1 MTLQGKDIIAKMS
14 KLSSIKSVKDIP
26 QLTNAMFPGTHCPL
40 MGAAMAVGGI
50 ENSMIV
56 VIGTDECTYYAK
68 NMTLGS
74 EKFGGINGRCVSVVL
89 DDHDVTF
96 GSTKKMHSA
105 FAQIMEEYKPE
116 CIFLVTTCVI
126 EIIGDDYDAIAEEL
140 SEEYD
145 IPVMAVHTEHFK
157 CEDHL
162 PGLERTI
169 TACAK
174 MMKKCSCDNSVNVLG
189 QRLGN
194 FASTEL
200 YKILQDAGVK
210 IGVQLPSGCTV
221 EEIKK
226 AAAAKVNIVVHDIAL
241 PLAKKMQSRFGI
253 PYIYFNR
260 FCDPDKIYENYQNLF
275 AYLQIE
281 MPEEIELK
289 FKAVKQL
296 MEVKK
301 DVLGDITYIYGNTPY
316 YCFEINSFLSSLG
329 MVPQVIQ
336 SNKFTEHDQ
345 SYAEKILQYTD
356 PYICKSANIA
366 PLQYV
371 YDELKPYLYMGHEF
385 AARLKAKGIAVL
397 HSDAASNML
406 GFEATEFLL
415 VQLEK
420 AVNEAKAYRKELS
433 L

>member
-1 MTLQGKDIIAKMS
+1 MTLQGKDIIAKME
-14 KLSSIKSVKDIP
+14 KLSNVKTVKDIP

-68 NMTLGS
+68 NMTIGS

-96 GSTKKMHSA
+96 GSTKTMHNA
-105 FAQIMEEYKPE
+105 FAQIMEEYNPE
-116 CIFLVTTCVI
+116 CVFLVTTCII

-140 SEEYD
+140 SEQYN

-169 TACAK
+169 TACTA
-174 MMKKCSCDNSVNVLG
+174 MMKKCPCDNSVNILG

-194 FASTEL
+194 FAATEL
-200 YKILQDAGVK
+200 YKVLKDAGVK
-210 IGVQLPSGCTV
+210 IGMQLPSGCTV

-226 AAAAKVNIVVHDIAL
+226 AAGAKVNIVVHDIAL
-241 PLAKKMQSRFGI
+241 PLAKKMKSKFGI

-260 FCDPDKIYENYQNLF
+260 FCEPEKIYENYQNLF
-275 AYLQIE
+275 SYLQLE
-281 MPEEIELK
+281 MPKEINMK
-289 FKAVKQL
+289 FEAVKQA
-296 MEVKK
+296 MEDSKE
-301 DVLGDITYIYGNTPY
+301 VLKGITYIYGNTPY
-316 YCFEINSFLSSLG
+316 YCFEINSFLCSLG

-336 SNKFTEHDQ
+336 SNKFDSNDQ
-345 SYAEKILQYTD
+345 VYVAKILQNID

-385 AARLKAKGIAVL
+385 AARLRAKGIAIV

-406 GFEATEFLL
+406 GFEATLFLL
-415 VQLEK
+415 MQLEK
-420 AVNEAKAYRKELS
+420 SVNEAKTYRKEL
-433 L
+433 LI